1 MFDFLRT
8 HMKLMQLVLLPLLL
22 VGFVFVGIEGYNRS
36 QGGEAEIIAKVGSR
50 GITQG
55 EFNFK
60 HREQV
65 DRVRR
70 EAPNVDPRMFDTPAM
85 KQRVLDEMVRER
97 VLLVAAQ
104 KNHFVTTNDRLL
116 HVYLNDPQFAP
127 VRKPDGSVDSKALE
141 LALSQQGMTVAD
153 FENLMRRELE
163 MRQVMF
169 GIAGT
174 GFAPVTASNEALD
187 AMFQQREV
195 QLERFDS
202 KDFVAR
208 INPSAAEVEAYY
220 KANTASFQSQ
230 EKVDIEYVV
239 LDLASL
245 QKGITVS
252 DDDLRKYYEQ
262 NAARYATPEERR
274 ASHILIKADKSMSAE
289 QRAQAKAKA
298 ESLLAEVKKKP
309 SAFAELARKN
319 SQDPGS
325 ATQGGD
331 LDFFGRGA
339 MVKPFEDTVF
349 ALKPGQISEL
359 VESDFGYHIIQLTQ
373 VRGGEK
379 RSFEAVRAEI
389 ADEVKSQEAQRRFS
403 EASLDFTN
411 TVYEQS
417 DSLKPVADKLK
428 LEVRTVNNVQR
439 TPAPGAAGPLGSAKF
454 LEAVFSSDAL
464 RNKRNIEAV
473 EVGPNQLASA
483 RVVSHTP
490 AATLSLAD
498 VTPQV
503 RELLVA
509 QQATELARKE
519 GEARLA
525 ALRQAPDTALKA
537 PVQAVSRTQAQLPRE
552 LVKAV
557 LTAPAD
563 KLPAFVGVDLGT
575 GYVVAKVTKVL
586 GRDPAVANSQQA
598 SMQYAQAWAG
608 AESQAYYAALKKR
621 LRVEVLHPPASA
633 SAPS

>member
-1 MFDFLRT
+1 MFDFVRS
-8 HMKLMQLVLLPLLL
+8 HMKLMQLILLPFLLL
-22 VGFVFVGIEGYNRS
+22 GFVFVGIEGFKTNE
-36 QGGEAEIIAKVGSR
+36 GGANETIAKVGGR
-50 GITQG
+50 PITQG
-55 EFNFK
+55 EFDFK

-70 EAPNVDPRMFDTPAM
+70 QAPNVDAKMFDTPEM
-85 KQRVLDEMVRER
+85 KLRILDELVRER
-97 VLLVAAQ
+97 VLMVAAQ
-104 KNHFVTTNDRLL
+104 KSHFVTTNDRLL

-127 VRKPDGSVDSKALE
+127 VRKPDGSVDAAALE

-153 FENLMRRELE
+153 FENMLRRELE
-163 MRQVMF
+163 TRQVMF
-169 GIAGT
+169 GIGAT
-174 GFAPVTASNEALD
+174 AFAPTTAANEALD

-195 QLERFDS
+195 QFERFDS
-202 KDFVAR
+202 KDFAAKV
-208 INPSAAEVEAYY
+208 NPSAADIEAYY
-220 KANTASFQSQ
+220 KANTARFQSP
-230 EKVDIEYVV
+230 ERASIEYVV

-245 QKGITVS
+245 EKGITLPE
-252 DDDLRKYYEQ
+252 DDLRKYYEQ
-262 NAARYATPEERR
+262 NAARYTAPEERR

-298 ESLLAEVKKKP
+298 ESLLAELKKKP

-325 ATQGGD
+325 AEQGGD

-349 ALKPGQISEL
+349 ALKPGQISDL

-379 RSFEAVRAEI
+379 RSFESVRAEI
-389 ADEVKSQEAQRRFS
+389 ADEVKKQEAQRRFS

-428 LEVRTVNNVQR
+428 LEIRTVANVQR
-439 TPAPGAAGPLGSAKF
+439 TPSPGTEGPLASAKL
-454 LEAVFSSDAL
+454 LEALFSADAL

-483 RVVSHTP
+483 RVVNYTP
-490 AATLSLAD
+490 AATLSLAE

-509 QQATELARKE
+509 QQSAALARKE

-525 ALRQAPDTALKA
+525 ALRQAPDTVLKA
-537 PVQAVSRTQAQLPRE
+537 PVQAVSRLQAQIPRE
-552 LVKAV
+552 LVNAV
-557 LTAPAD
+557 LKAPTD
-563 KLPAFVGVDLGT
+563 KLPAFVGVDLGQ
-575 GYVVAKVTKVL
+575 GYVVVKVAKVA
-586 GRDPAVANSQQA
+586 GRDPVAADSKQA
-598 SMQYAQAWAG
+598 TAQYAQAWAA

-621 LRVEVLHPPASA
+621 FRVEVLHPPASA
-633 SAPS
+633 SAPG